1 MLLYIHVCMC
11 FCLCVCVCINFAHFG
26 YRLLLLMRLSMAS
39 SCAVDV
45 AAGVAVPFKLHDAH
59 QLAAE
64 LLLLLL
70 LLLVDLFGL
79 IVWLVCAYCIQLVFI
94 KINSCTFRNR
104 S

>member
-1 MLLYIHVCMC
+1 MFHARLTALTIGCMYVCVSMY
-11 FCLCVCVCINFAHFG
+11 VCINFAHFG

-64 LLLLLL
+64 LLLLLSF
-70 LLLVDLFGL
+70 VDLFGL
-79 IVWLVCAYCIQLVFI
+79 IVWLVCARIVS
-94 KINSCTFRNR
+94 N
-104 S
+104 